1 MALFPPVR
9 NTKIVKVIEGA
20 HLKNSKLL
28 IQLKKPVQVIR
39 TVSSR
44 QLK

>member
-1 MALFPPVR
+1 MAMFPPVR

-28 IQLKKPVQVIR
+28 IQLKKPVQ
-39 TVSSR
+39 
-44 QLK
+44 LNLAF